1 MASGGEL
8 PGPAAGRARIPAMP
22 SGPPH
27 AAPERPGLGP
37 EDFALVRSVQAGDAA
52 AFERFVDRFGPLI
65 MAFGLRM
72 CGNRADAE
80 DVFQETL
87 VKVYTRLADLDDP
100 GALRTWFWRVVSNEC
115 LMSRRGPRDPGRT
128 VAFDELFPLSAER
141 GEAPE
146 FPDAGAVDPE
156 RAVLATEVRERIEA
170 AIRHLPPD
178 YRIILLL
185 RDFEQL
191 ATDEVAE
198 VLQISVANA
207 KVRLHRARLALRRL
221 LQAEGGTAA

>member
-1 MASGGEL
+1 MSNG
-8 PGPAAGRARIPAMP
+8 
-22 SGPPH
+22 STH
-27 AAPERPGLGP
+27 AAPGRPGLGP
-37 EDFALVRSVQAGDAA
+37 GDFALVRAVQAGDPE
-52 AFERFVDRFGPLI
+52 AFERFVARFGPMI

-87 VKVYTRLADLDDP
+87 LKVFTRLADLDDP

-128 VAFDELFPLSAER
+128 VGFDELFPLSAER

-146 FPDAGAVDPE
+146 LPDAAAVDPE
-156 RAVLATEVRERIEA
+156 RAVLAAELRERLEQ

-191 ATDEVAE
+191 STEEVAE
-198 VLQISVANA
+198 VLGISVANA
-207 KVRLHRARLALRRL
+207 KVRLHRARLALRRS
-221 LQAEGGTAA
+221 LQAGGGEGA

>member
-1 MASGGEL
+1 
-8 PGPAAGRARIPAMP
+8 MP
-22 SGPPH
+22 NGSTH
-27 AAPERPGLGP
+27 AAPGRPGLGP
-37 EDFALVRSVQAGDAA
+37 EDFALVRAVQAGDPE
-52 AFERFVDRFGPLI
+52 AFERFVARFGPMI

-87 VKVYTRLADLDDP
+87 LKVFTRLADLDDP

-146 FPDAGAVDPE
+146 LPDAAAVDPE
-156 RAVLATEVRERIEA
+156 RAVLAAELRERLEE

-191 ATDEVAE
+191 STEEVAE
-198 VLQISVANA
+198 VLGISVANA
-207 KVRLHRARLALRRL
+207 KVRLHRARLALRRT
-221 LQAEGGTAA
+221 LQTGDGEGA

>member
-1 MASGGEL
+1 M
-8 PGPAAGRARIPAMP
+8 PAMP
-22 SGPPH
+22 TGSSH

-37 EDFALVRSVQAGDAA
+37 EDFALVRSVQSGDPS
-52 AFERFVDRFGPLI
+52 AFERFVERFGPMI

-87 VKVYTRLADLDDP
+87 IKVFTRLADLDDP

-141 GEAPE
+141 GEAPDL
-146 FPDAGAVDPE
+146 PDAGAIDPE
-156 RAVLATEVRERIEA
+156 RAVLAAEVRERIEA

-191 ATDEVAE
+191 STEEVAE
-198 VLQISVANA
+198 VLEISVANA

-221 LQAEGGTAA
+221 LQADGGTAA

>member
-1 MASGGEL
+1 M
-8 PGPAAGRARIPAMP
+8 PGMP

-37 EDFALVRSVQAGDAA
+37 EDFALVRAVQAGDPE
-52 AFERFVDRFGPLI
+52 AFERFVERFGPLI

-87 VKVYTRLADLDDP
+87 IKVYTRLADLDDP

-141 GEAPE
+141 GEAPDL
-146 FPDAGAVDPE
+146 PDAGAVDPE
-156 RAVLATEVRERIEA
+156 RAVLAAEVRERIES
-170 AIRHLPPD
+170 AIRNLPPD

-191 ATDEVAE
+191 STEEVAE
-198 VLQISVANA
+198 VLEISVANA

-221 LQAEGGTAA
+221 IHAQGGTAA

>member
-1 MASGGEL
+1 
-8 PGPAAGRARIPAMP
+8 MP
-22 SGPPH
+22 NGSTH
-27 AAPERPGLGP
+27 AAPGRPGLGP
-37 EDFALVRSVQAGDAA
+37 EDFALVRAVQAGDPA
-52 AFERFVDRFGPLI
+52 AFEPFVARFGPMI

-87 VKVYTRLADLDDP
+87 LKVFTRLADLDDP

-115 LMSRRGPRDPGRT
+115 LMSRRGPRDPRRT

-146 FPDAGAVDPE
+146 LPDAAAIDPE
-156 RAVLATEVRERIEA
+156 RAVLTAELRERLER
-170 AIRHLPPD
+170 AIRNLPPD

-191 ATDEVAE
+191 STEEVAE
-198 VLQISVANA
+198 VLGISVANA

-221 LQAEGGTAA
+221 MHAEGGTAA

>member
-1 MASGGEL
+1 
-8 PGPAAGRARIPAMP
+8 MP
-22 SGPPH
+22 LMPPGPPH
-27 AAPERPGLGP
+27 AIPERPGLGP
-37 EDFALVRSVQAGDAA
+37 EDFALVRAVQAGDSA
-52 AFERFVDRFGPLI
+52 AFERFVERFGPLI

-87 VKVYTRLADLDDP
+87 VKVYTRLADLEDP

-141 GEAPE
+141 GEAPDL
-146 FPDAGAVDPE
+146 PDAGAVDPE
-156 RAVLATEVRERIEA
+156 RAVLAAEVRERIEA

-191 ATDEVAE
+191 STEEVAE
-198 VLQISVANA
+198 VLQISIANA

>member
-1 MASGGEL
+1 MH
-8 PGPAAGRARIPAMP
+8 AMP

-27 AAPERPGLGP
+27 ATPERPGLGP
-37 EDFALVRSVQAGDAA
+37 PDLALVRSVQAGDPE
-52 AFERFVDRFGPLI
+52 AFESFVERFGPMI

-87 VKVYTRLADLDDP
+87 IKVFTRLADLADP

-141 GEAPE
+141 GEAPDL
-146 FPDAGAVDPE
+146 PDAGAVDPE
-156 RAVLATEVRERIEA
+156 RAVLAGEARERIEA

-191 ATDEVAE
+191 STEEVAA

>member
-1 MASGGEL
+1 
-8 PGPAAGRARIPAMP
+8 MP

-87 VKVYTRLADLDDP
+87 VKVYTRLADLEDP

-191 ATDEVAE
+191 ATEEVAE

>member
-1 MASGGEL
+1 
-8 PGPAAGRARIPAMP
+8 MP
-22 SGPPH
+22 SGSPH

-87 VKVYTRLADLDDP
+87 IKVYTRLADLDDP

-191 ATDEVAE
+191 ATEEVAE
-198 VLQISVANA
+198 VLQISIANA

>member
-1 MASGGEL
+1 MH
-8 PGPAAGRARIPAMP
+8 AMP

-27 AAPERPGLGP
+27 ATPERPGLGP
-37 EDFALVRSVQAGDAA
+37 RDLALVRSVQAGDPE
-52 AFERFVDRFGPLI
+52 AFESFVERFGPLI

-87 VKVYTRLADLDDP
+87 VKVYTRLADLADP

-141 GEAPE
+141 GEAPDL
-146 FPDAGAVDPE
+146 PDAGAVDPE
-156 RAVLATEVRERIEA
+156 RAVLAGEARERIEA

-191 ATDEVAE
+191 STEEVAE

-207 KVRLHRARLALRRL
+207 KVRLHRARLALRRR
-221 LQAEGGTAA
+221 LQAEGGTTA

>member
-1 MASGGEL
+1 MS
-8 PGPAAGRARIPAMP
+8 PAP
-22 SGPPH
+22 SS

-37 EDFALVRSVQAGDAA
+37 QDFALIRAVQSGDPA
-52 AFERFVDRFGPLI
+52 AFERFVDRFGPMI

-87 VKVYTRLADLDDP
+87 IKVYTRLADLDEP

-128 VAFDELFPLSAER
+128 VTFDEMFPLSAER
-141 GEAPE
+141 GEAPDL
-146 FPDAGAVDPE
+146 PDAGAVDPE
-156 RAVLATEVRERIEA
+156 RAVLAAEVRERIEA
-170 AIRHLPPD
+170 AIRILPPD

-191 ATDEVAE
+191 STEEVAA
-198 VLQISVANA
+198 VLQISEANA
-207 KVRLHRARLALRRL
+207 KVRLHRARAALRRL
-221 LQAEGGTAA
+221 LHAEGGTAG

>member
-1 MASGGEL
+1 M
-8 PGPAAGRARIPAMP
+8 PAMANGP
-22 SGPPH
+22 SH

-37 EDFALVRSVQAGDAA
+37 EDFALVRSVQGGDPS
-52 AFERFVDRFGPLI
+52 AFERFVARFGPMI

-87 VKVYTRLADLDDP
+87 IKVFTRLADLDDP

-141 GEAPE
+141 GEAPDL
-146 FPDAGAVDPE
+146 PDAGAIDPE
-156 RAVLATEVRERIEA
+156 RAVLAAEVRERIET

-191 ATDEVAE
+191 STEEVAA
-198 VLQISVANA
+198 VLEISVANA

>member
-1 MASGGEL
+1 MIA
-8 PGPAAGRARIPAMP
+8 AMP
-22 SGPPH
+22 NGSTH
-27 AAPERPGLGP
+27 AAPGRPGLGP
-37 EDFALVRSVQAGDAA
+37 EDFALVRAVQAGDPE
-52 AFERFVDRFGPLI
+52 AFERFVARFGPMI

-87 VKVYTRLADLDDP
+87 LKVFTRLADLDDP

-146 FPDAGAVDPE
+146 LPDAAAVDPE
-156 RAVLATEVRERIEA
+156 RAVLAAELRERLEE

-191 ATDEVAE
+191 STEEVAE
-198 VLQISVANA
+198 VLGISVANA
-207 KVRLHRARLALRRL
+207 KVRLHRARLALRRS
-221 LQAEGGTAA
+221 LQTGGGEGA